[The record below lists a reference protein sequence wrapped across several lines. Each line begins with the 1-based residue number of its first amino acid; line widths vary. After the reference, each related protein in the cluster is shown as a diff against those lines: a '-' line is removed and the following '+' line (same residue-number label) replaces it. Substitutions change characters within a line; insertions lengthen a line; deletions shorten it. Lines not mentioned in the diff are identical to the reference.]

1 MPLIPR
7 ISFTLFSGNATVS
20 ENAGSSTAAQSGNS
34 FSIARVLILL
44 LVAATVTGGVY
55 LALFMER
62 GPKPLYPFSGQV
74 LLNGKPVTVGAVMTQ
89 SIDDEYGVGIGELDK
104 EGRFRLRSNDV
115 DGVTAGTHRVAVSSM
130 APGIPPRPLVPSKY
144 LNQNTTPLT
153 INVTSDPSQNTI
165 VLELEGE
172 VEAPPALQGPPG
184 GGGPG
189 AAPGD
194 APGPPAAAPNDGA
207 ANPAAP
213 AQPAPAPAGETPA
226 APQ

>member
-1 MPLIPR
+1 M
-7 ISFTLFSGNATVS
+7 S
-20 ENAGSSTAAQSGNS
+20 ENAGSNTAASGGNS

-44 LVAATVTGGVY
+44 LVAVTVTGGAY
-55 LALFMER
+55 LAFFMER

-104 EGRFRLRSNDV
+104 EGRFTLRSNDV
-115 DGVTAGTHRVAVSSM
+115 KGVTAGTHRVAVSSM

-144 LNQNTTPLT
+144 LNQNSTPLI
-153 INVTSDPSQNTI
+153 INVTSDPSKNTV

-172 VEAPPALQGPPG
+172 VEAPPAMQGPPG

-189 AAPGD
+189 GAPGDAPGAAPGD
-194 APGPPAAAPNDGA
+194 APTAPPADGA
-207 ANPAAP
+207 AATPAPASAAPAAP
-213 AQPAPAPAGETPA
+213 
-226 APQ
+226 

>member
-1 MPLIPR
+1 
-7 ISFTLFSGNATVS
+7 VS

-165 VLELEGE
+165 V
-172 VEAPPALQGPPG
+172 QGPPG

-194 APGPPAAAPNDGA
+194 APGPPAAAPTDAA
-207 ANPAAP
+207 ANPAA
-213 AQPAPAPAGETPA
+213 AASAPAPAGETPA